1 MAKRILIA
9 DDSTA
14 QRKIMVSCLRGLG
27 LEVLQAEDGEEA
39 LSLAVG
45 TRPDIVILDWM
56 MPGYSGLEVAARIR
70 DSNDLAEIPIVL
82 VTARD
87 QERDEAAAA
96 IAGVTRYIRKPFAGS
111 ELSNLVQSL
120 LNPTSTPEPV

>member
-9 DDSTA
+9 DDSAA

-39 LSLAVG
+39 LSLAIG
-45 TRPDIVILDWM
+45 ARPDVVILDWM
-56 MPGYSGLEVAARIR
+56 MPGYSGLEVAARLR
-70 DSNDLAEIPIVL
+70 DSSDLAEVPIVL

-87 QERDEAAAA
+87 QERDEAAAT
-96 IAGVTRYIRKPFAGS
+96 IAGVTRYLRKPFAS
-111 ELSNLVQSL
+111 SDLSNLVHSL
-120 LNPTSTPEPV
+120 LDPQPTAEPV